1 MQFSLQSYDQ
11 QVANHLRNELQRG
24 RWKTTMPGSLALQAE
39 LGANHNTINLALKQL
54 EKEGWL
60 IPQGTGK
67 PRKIN
72 SSQSMARPPSMRVQ
86 ILLYEK
92 SDRKHPVLLG
102 LLHLLQLAGHRAEFS
117 KKTLIDLKM
126 DARRVARFVESNEV
140 DAWVVGSGSRDVLE
154 WFSHHHTPA
163 IALAGRSVEVP
174 LACSAFGYGDAMA
187 EALDRLVALG
197 HQRIILLVREE
208 RRKPTPGYK
217 ERFFLERLE
226 HHGITTSNYNLPD
239 WEESPNGLQSML
251 DSLFKLTPPTAMIID
266 ENIIFGAVRIY
277 LANHGILT
285 PDHISLISTE
295 HDPVF
300 DWCKPKVAHMTWDS
314 KPLIRRVLQWVNNIS
329 RGKEDRRK
337 TFTKARLVI
346 GGTIG
351 PVHEGGVKWT

>member
-1 MQFSLQSYDQ
+1 MQFSPQSYEQ
-11 QVANHLRNELQRG
+11 QVANYLRNELQRG

-39 LGANHNTINLALKQL
+39 LGANHNTINLALRQL

-67 PRKIN
+67 SRKIN
-72 SSQSMARPPSMRVQ
+72 PSQSVARPPIMRVQ

-92 SDRKHPVLLG
+92 SDQKRHILLE
-102 LLHLLQLAGHRAEFS
+102 LLHLLELAGHRAEFS
-117 KKTLIDLKM
+117 KKTLMDLKM
-126 DARRVARFVESNEV
+126 DARRVARFVESNES
-140 DAWVVGSGSRDVLE
+140 DAWVVCSGSHHILQ
-154 WFSHHHTPA
+154 WFSRQHRPA
-163 IALAGRSVEVP
+163 IALAGRSEKVP
-174 LACSAFGYGDAMA
+174 MACSAFRYSDVMA
-187 EALDRLVALG
+187 EAIDLLVALG

-226 HHGITTSNYNLPD
+226 HHGITTSNYNLPN

-251 DSLFKLTPPTAMIID
+251 DSLFRLTPPTAMIID

-277 LANHGILT
+277 LANHGIVT

-300 DWCKPKVAHMTWDS
+300 DWCKPKVTHMTWDS

-337 TFTKARLVI
+337 TFTEARLVI

-351 PVHEGGVKWT
+351 PVHEGGVKWA

>member
-1 MQFSLQSYDQ
+1 MPFSLQSYEQ
-11 QVANHLRNELQRG
+11 QVANHLRDELQRG

-72 SSQSMARPPSMRVQ
+72 SSQSMACPPSMRVQ

-92 SDRKHPVLLG
+92 SDRKHPVLLE
-102 LLHLLQLAGHRAEFS
+102 LLYLLQLAGHRAEFS

-126 DARRVARFVESNEV
+126 DARRVARFVESNEA

-154 WFSHHHTPA
+154 WFSQHHTPA
-163 IALAGRSVEVP
+163 IALAGRSVEIP
-174 LACSAFGYGDAMA
+174 LACSAFGCGDAMA

-197 HQRIILLVREE
+197 HRRIVLLVREE

-226 HHGITTSNYNLPD
+226 HHGITTSDYNLPD
-239 WEESPNGLQSML
+239 WEESPKGLQSML
-251 DSLFKLTPPTAMIID
+251 ESLFKLTPPTAMIID
-266 ENIIFGAVRIY
+266 ENIIFGAVRTH

-300 DWCKPKVAHMTWDS
+300 DWCNPKVAHMTWDS

-351 PVHEGGVKWT
+351 PVREGGVKWA